1 ALIVYS
7 VYLIIQIRER
17 NLIKQKEALQR
28 EVHNQTIL
36 LREQKAEIERKNRD
50 ITDSIN
56 YAKRIQSSILPQ
68 SDLLAKAFK
77 EYFIY
82 FVPRDIV
89 SGDFYWF
96 SNLKGKFIITVADCT
111 GHGVPGRSE
120 EHTSELQSREN
131 LVCRLLL

>member
-1 ALIVYS
+1 LRQPPHS
-7 VYLIIQIRER
+7 
-17 NLIKQKEALQR
+17 
-28 EVHNQTIL
+28 TL
-36 LREQKAEIERKNRD
+36 LPYTTLFR
-50 ITDSIN
+50 S

-111 GHGVPGRSE
+111 GHGVPGAFMSIDRKS
-120 EHTSELQSREN
+120 T
-131 LVCRLLL
+131 RLNSSHVKISYA